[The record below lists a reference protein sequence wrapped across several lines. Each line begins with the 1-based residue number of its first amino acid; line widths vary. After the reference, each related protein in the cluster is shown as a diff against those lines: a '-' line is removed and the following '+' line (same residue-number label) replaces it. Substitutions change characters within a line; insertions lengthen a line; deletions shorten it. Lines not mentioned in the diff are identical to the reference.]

1 MTKNDGGNRLEKIKQ
16 SIFSQGRKDRP
27 REPEFSA
34 MRDIGC
40 GPHSGQNQRISSIS
54 QEAQG
59 ELTEMQLINTFLSN
73 VYSFLSEK
81 RDEAG
86 QTLVEYALIIALIS
100 LLVVGLA
107 VILSGTLT
115 ETFESIGDALTG
127 AGS

>member
-1 MTKNDGGNRLEKIKQ
+1 
-16 SIFSQGRKDRP
+16 
-27 REPEFSA
+27 
-34 MRDIGC
+34 
-40 GPHSGQNQRISSIS
+40 
-54 QEAQG
+54 
-59 ELTEMQLINTFLSN
+59 MQFINTFLTN

-107 VILSGTLT
+107 VILEGPLT
-115 ETFESIGDALTG
+115 DTFQSIGDALDG